1 MLLASILKLFY
12 WLGEHYETSLLVQAG
27 LMVVVQTL
35 LLHVALRNRPSVSGS
50 HTIHQPFA
58 GSREGDTHV
67 KRPFGFW
74 QWRSARPYWSFL
86 GYYTVTLLALQMF
99 FGQNP
104 SFTALQGYVAL
115 GIEATLPLPQIISN
129 QRNRSCKGFRLSVL
143 GNWLVGD
150 AMKMTFFFFA
160 ESDIPW
166 SFKLC
171 GLFQACCDSYL
182 GIQYWMFGDGPSEDA
197 LGKEMRLS

>member
-1 MLLASILKLFY
+1 
-12 WLGEHYETSLLVQAG
+12 
-27 LMVVVQTL
+27 MVVVQTL
-35 LLHVALRNRPSVSGS
+35 LLHVALRNRPLASSS
-50 HTIHQPFA
+50 NSIHQPFA

-67 KRPFGFW
+67 KRPFEFW
-74 QWRSARPYWSFL
+74 QWRSSRPYWSFL
-86 GYYTVTLLALQMF
+86 AYYTAALLVFQVM

-115 GIEATLPLPQIISN
+115 TIEATLPLPQIVSN

-143 GNWLVGD
+143 ANWLIGD

-182 GIQYWMFGDGPSEDA
+182 GIQYLMFGDGPQEDL
-197 LGKEMRLS
+197 LGKESRLS